1 MRDGEDGNDG
11 LFVVFE
17 GIDGAGTTTQAARY
31 ASFLRSRRRMV
42 HVTGEPSGGPM
53 GSLLRLM
60 LKQRVNLPSDH
71 REATMTL
78 LFAADRID
86 HLDSEICPHLR
97 DGYVVISDRYELSS
111 IIYQSIGIE
120 DDAERAKF
128 VSWIRE
134 CNKHAMQP
142 DITIVIDVDPDVAEH
157 RRRMRGGAS
166 DLYEVPDL
174 QARLARAYL
183 RAEELV
189 GKDRLIHVDG
199 NGDVDSVTTAVV
211 QALADYV
218 KTGPLSSKR
227 RPHSID

>member
-1 MRDGEDGNDG
+1 MRNGDDGNDG

-31 ASFLRSRRRMV
+31 ASYLRSRRRLV

-60 LKQRVNLPSDH
+60 LKQRVTLSSHH
-71 REATMTL
+71 RESTMTL

-86 HLDSEICPHLR
+86 HIESEISPHLR

-120 DDAERAKF
+120 DETERKKF
-128 VSWIRE
+128 VAWIRE
-134 CNKHAMQP
+134 CNRYAMQP
-142 DITIVIDVDPDVAEH
+142 DITVVIDVDPDVAEH

-166 DLYEVPDL
+166 DLFEEPEL
-174 QARLARAYL
+174 QSRLARAYL
-183 RAEELV
+183 KAEELV
-189 GKDRLIHVDG
+189 GSERLLHVDG
-199 NGDVDSVTTAVV
+199 NGDVDSVTTAVTE
-211 QALADYV
+211 ALAPYV
-218 KTGPLSSKR
+218 R
-227 RPHSID
+227 

>member
-31 ASFLRSRRRMV
+31 ASFLRSQRRLV
-42 HVTGEPSGGPM
+42 HVTGEPSGGPL
-53 GSLLRLM
+53 GSLLRLV
-60 LKQRVNLPSDH
+60 LKQRVNLPSPH
-71 REATMTL
+71 REATLTL

-86 HLDSEICPHLR
+86 HVESEICPHLR

-120 DDAERAKF
+120 DDAERKKF

-134 CNKHAMQP
+134 CNRFAVQP
-142 DITIVIDVDPDVAEH
+142 DITIIIDVDPDVAEH
-157 RRRMRGGAS
+157 RRKMRGGPS
-166 DLYEVPDL
+166 DLYEEPEL

-183 RAEELV
+183 AAEEII
-189 GKDRLIHVDG
+189 GNERLIHDDG
-199 NGDVDSVTTAVV
+199 NGDVDDVTKAVTK
-211 QALADYV
+211 ALSEYV
-218 KTGPLSSKR
+218 RKVHP
-227 RPHSID
+227 

>member
-1 MRDGEDGNDG
+1 MRNGDDGNDG

-31 ASFLRSRRRMV
+31 ASYLRARRRLV

-60 LKQRVNLPSDH
+60 LKQRVTLPSHH
-71 REATMTL
+71 RESTMTL

-86 HLDSEICPHLR
+86 HIESEISPHLR

-120 DDAERAKF
+120 DETERKKF

-134 CNKHAMQP
+134 CNRYAMQP
-142 DITIVIDVDPDVAEH
+142 DITVVIDVDPDVAEH

-166 DLYEVPDL
+166 DLFEEPEL
-174 QARLARAYL
+174 QSRLARAYL
-183 RAEELV
+183 KAEDLV
-189 GKDRLIHVDG
+189 GAERLLHVDG
-199 NGDVDSVTTAVV
+199 NGDIDSVTAAVTT
-211 QALADYV
+211 ALAPYV
-218 KTGPLSSKR
+218 R
-227 RPHSID
+227 

>member
-31 ASFLRSRRRMV
+31 AAFLRARRRLV

-60 LKQRVNLPSDH
+60 LKQRVTLPSQH
-71 REATMTL
+71 RESTMTL

-86 HLDSEICPHLR
+86 HLESEVCPHLR

-120 DDAERAKF
+120 DDAERKNCI
-128 VSWIRE
+128 SWIRE
-134 CNKHAMQP
+134 CNRHAMKP

-166 DLYEVPDL
+166 DLYEEPDL

-183 RAEELV
+183 KAEEII
-189 GKDRLIHVDG
+189 GKERLIHVDG
-199 NGDVDSVTTAVV
+199 NGDVDSVTTAVAN
-211 QALADYV
+211 ALAEYV
-218 KTGPLSSKR
+218 RAAP
-227 RPHSID
+227 

>member
-1 MRDGEDGNDG
+1 MRDGDDGNDG

-31 ASFLRSRRRMV
+31 ASYLRSRRRLV

-60 LKQRVNLPSDH
+60 LKQRVTLNSHH
-71 REATMTL
+71 RESTMTL

-86 HLDSEICPHLR
+86 HLESEICPHLR

-120 DDAERAKF
+120 DEAERKKY

-134 CNKHAMQP
+134 CNRHAMSP

-166 DLYEVPDL
+166 DLYEEPDL

-183 RAEELV
+183 KAEDLV
-189 GKDRLIHVDG
+189 GHDRLIHVDG
-199 NGDVDSVTTAVV
+199 NGDVDSVTAAVTK
-211 QALADYV
+211 ALAEYV
-218 KTGPLSSKR
+218 REAP
-227 RPHSID
+227 

>member
-1 MRDGEDGNDG
+1 MRNGDDGNDG

-31 ASFLRSRRRMV
+31 AGYLRSRRRLV
-42 HVTGEPSGGPM
+42 HVTGEPSGGPL

-60 LKQRVNLPSDH
+60 LKQRVTLPSH
-71 REATMTL
+71 QRETTMTL

-86 HLDSEICPHLR
+86 HLESEVCPLLR

-120 DDAERAKF
+120 DEAERKKF

-134 CNKHAMQP
+134 CNRHAMQP

-166 DLYEVPDL
+166 DLYEEADL

-183 RAEELV
+183 KAEDIV
-189 GKDRLIHVDG
+189 GPDRLIHVDG
-199 NGDVDSVTTAVV
+199 NGDVDSVTAAVTK
-211 QALADYV
+211 ALADYV
-218 KTGPLSSKR
+218 RLPA
-227 RPHSID
+227 

>member
-1 MRDGEDGNDG
+1 MRDGDDGNDG

-17 GIDGAGTTTQAARY
+17 GIDGAGTTTQSARY
-31 ASFLRSRRRMV
+31 AGYLRSRRRLV
-42 HVTGEPSGGPM
+42 HVTGEPSGGPL

-60 LKQRVNLPSDH
+60 LKQRVTLPSHH
-71 REATMTL
+71 RETTMTL

-86 HLDSEICPHLR
+86 HLESEVCPHLR

-120 DDAERAKF
+120 DETERKKF

-134 CNKHAMQP
+134 CNRHAKQP
-142 DITIVIDVDPDVAEH
+142 DITVVIDVDPEVAEH

-166 DLYEVPDL
+166 DLYEEPDL

-183 RAEELV
+183 KAEDFV
-189 GKDRLIHVDG
+189 GSDRLIHVDG
-199 NGDVDSVTTAVV
+199 NGDVDSVTAAVTK
-211 QALADYV
+211 ALADYV
-218 KTGPLSSKR
+218 R
-227 RPHSID
+227 

>member
-1 MRDGEDGNDG
+1 MRDGDDGNDG

-31 ASFLRSRRRMV
+31 ASFLRSRRRLV

-60 LKQRVNLPSDH
+60 LRQRVTLPSQH
-71 REATMTL
+71 RESTMTL

-86 HLDSEICPHLR
+86 HLESEICPHLR
-97 DGYVVISDRYELSS
+97 DGYIVISDRYELSS

-120 DDAERAKF
+120 DEIERKNF
-128 VSWIRE
+128 VSWIRQ
-134 CNKHAMQP
+134 CNRYAMRP
-142 DITIVIDVDPDVAEH
+142 DITVVIDVDPDVAEH

-166 DLYEVPDL
+166 DLYEEPDL

-183 RAEELV
+183 KAEDLV
-189 GKDRLIHVDG
+189 GQDRLIHVDG
-199 NGDVDSVTTAVV
+199 NGDVDSVTIAVTK
-211 QALADYV
+211 ALDAYV
-218 KTGPLSSKR
+218 HEKP
-227 RPHSID
+227 

>member
-31 ASFLRSRRRMV
+31 ASFLRSQRRLV
-42 HVTGEPSGGPM
+42 HVTGEPSGGPL
-53 GSLLRLM
+53 GSLLRLV
-60 LKQRVNLPSDH
+60 LKQRVNLPSPH
-71 REATMTL
+71 REATLTL

-86 HLDSEICPHLR
+86 HVESEICPHLR

-120 DDAERAKF
+120 DDAERKKF

-134 CNKHAMQP
+134 CNRFAVQP
-142 DITIVIDVDPDVAEH
+142 DITIIIDVDPDVAEH
-157 RRRMRGGAS
+157 RRKMRGGPS
-166 DLYEVPDL
+166 DLYEEPEL

-183 RAEELV
+183 AAEEII
-189 GKDRLIHVDG
+189 GNERLIHVDG
-199 NGDVDSVTTAVV
+199 NGDVDDVTKAVTK
-211 QALADYV
+211 ALSEYV
-218 KTGPLSSKR
+218 RKVHP
-227 RPHSID
+227 

>member
-31 ASFLRSRRRMV
+31 ASFLRARRRLV

-60 LKQRVNLPSDH
+60 LKQRVTLPSQH
-71 REATMTL
+71 RESTMTL

-86 HLDSEICPHLR
+86 HLEGEVCPHLR

-120 DDAERAKF
+120 DEAERKTF
-128 VSWIRE
+128 ISWIRE
-134 CNKHAMQP
+134 CNRYAMKP

-166 DLYEVPDL
+166 DLYEEPEL

-183 RAEELV
+183 KAEDIV
-189 GKDRLIHVDG
+189 GKEQLIHVDG
-199 NGDVDSVTTAVV
+199 NGDVDSVTTAVA
-211 QALADYV
+211 QALAEYV
-218 KTGPLSSKR
+218 REAP
-227 RPHSID
+227 

>member
-1 MRDGEDGNDG
+1 MREGEDGNDG

-31 ASFLRSRRRMV
+31 ASFLRSRRRLV

-60 LKQRVNLPSDH
+60 LRQRMTLPSHH
-71 REATMTL
+71 RETTMTL

-86 HLDSEICPHLR
+86 HLESEICPHLR

-120 DDAERAKF
+120 DEGERKKF
-128 VSWIRE
+128 ISWIRE
-134 CNKHAMQP
+134 CNRHAMRP
-142 DITIVIDVDPDVAEH
+142 DITVVIDVDPDVAEH

-166 DLYEVPDL
+166 DLYEEPDL

-183 RAEELV
+183 KAEDIV
-189 GKDRLIHVDG
+189 GADRLIHVDG
-199 NGDVDSVTTAVV
+199 NGDVDSVTAAVTK
-211 QALADYV
+211 ALAEYARES
-218 KTGPLSSKR
+218 P
-227 RPHSID
+227 

>member
-1 MRDGEDGNDG
+1 MRESDDGNDG

-31 ASFLRSRRRMV
+31 ASFLRSRRRLV

-60 LKQRVNLPSDH
+60 LKQRVTLPSH
-71 REATMTL
+71 QRESTMTL
-78 LFAADRID
+78 LFAADRLD
-86 HLDSEICPHLR
+86 HLESEICPHLR

-120 DDAERAKF
+120 DEAERKKF

-134 CNKHAMQP
+134 CNRHAMQP
-142 DITIVIDVDPDVAEH
+142 DITIVIDVDPEVAEH
-157 RRRMRGGAS
+157 RRRIRGGAS
-166 DLYEVPDL
+166 DLYEEPVL

-183 RAEELV
+183 KAEDLV
-189 GKDRLIHVDG
+189 GGDRLIHVDG
-199 NGDVDSVTTAVV
+199 NGDVDSVTAAVSK
-211 QALADYV
+211 ALADYV
-218 KTGPLSSKR
+218 REAP
-227 RPHSID
+227 

>member
-1 MRDGEDGNDG
+1 MREREDGNDG

-31 ASFLRSRRRMV
+31 ASFLRSRRRLV

-60 LKQRVNLPSDH
+60 LKQRVTLNTHH
-71 REATMTL
+71 RESTMTL

-86 HLDSEICPHLR
+86 HLESEICPHLR

-120 DDAERAKF
+120 DETERKKF

-134 CNKHAMQP
+134 CNRHAMRP
-142 DITIVIDVDPDVAEH
+142 DITVVIDVDPEVAEH

-166 DLYEVPDL
+166 DLYEEPEL

-183 RAEELV
+183 KAEELV
-189 GKDRLIHVDG
+189 ENDRLIHVDG
-199 NGDVDSVTTAVV
+199 NGDVDSVTAAVTN
-211 QALADYV
+211 ALANYV
-218 KTGPLSSKR
+218 RETL
-227 RPHSID
+227 

>member
-1 MRDGEDGNDG
+1 MRDGDDGNDG

-31 ASFLRSRRRMV
+31 ASFLRSRRRLV

-60 LKQRVNLPSDH
+60 LKQRVNLPSQH
-71 REATMTL
+71 REAALTL

-86 HLDSEICPHLR
+86 HLESEICPHLR

-111 IIYQSIGIE
+111 IIYQSIGI
-120 DDAERAKF
+120 DDDVERKNF

-134 CNKHAMQP
+134 CNRFAVQP

-157 RRRMRGGAS
+157 RRKMRGGAS
-166 DLYEVPDL
+166 DLYEEPEL

-183 RAEELV
+183 KAEDLI

-199 NGDVDSVTTAVV
+199 NGDVDSVTAAVAK
-211 QALADYV
+211 ALAEYV
-218 KTGPLSSKR
+218 RAAP
-227 RPHSID
+227 

>member
-1 MRDGEDGNDG
+1 MREREDGNDG

-31 ASFLRSRRRMV
+31 AAFLRARRRLV
-42 HVTGEPSGGPM
+42 HVTGEPSSGPM

-60 LKQRVNLPSDH
+60 LKQRVTLPSPH
-71 REATMTL
+71 RESTMTL

-86 HLDSEICPHLR
+86 HLESEVCPHLR

-111 IIYQSIGIE
+111 IIYQSLGIE
-120 DDAERAKF
+120 DETERKTFIA
-128 VSWIRE
+128 WIRE
-134 CNKHAMQP
+134 CNRYAIKP

-166 DLYEVPDL
+166 DLYEEPDL

-183 RAEELV
+183 KAEEIV
-189 GKDRLIHVDG
+189 GKERLIHVDG
-199 NGDVDSVTTAVV
+199 NGDVDSVTTAVAK
-211 QALADYV
+211 ALAEYV
-218 KTGPLSSKR
+218 HEAP
-227 RPHSID
+227 